1 MGSKQI
7 TNPLPQRYLTDD
19 PGVGGRIKVR
29 PEDFLVDEL
38 PLYEPEGKG
47 EHLYL
52 GIQKTNVA
60 HGELMSCLR
69 RHFNVRETAIGFAG
83 MKDKLGITRQTVSIL
98 IPNDPP
104 TVDLDHQ
111 RIQVLW
117 SKRHRN
123 KIRLGHLAGNRFSI
137 RIRDVDPLK
146 APLALRTL
154 RKLEA
159 NGVPNYFGAQRFGYR
174 RNNHIVG
181 AALLNDDWQ
190 SMLANLLGTA
200 GGPFPPYQAQRR
212 ELFDAGRYA
221 EAAELWTAADRSE
234 RIACSRLAQGKR
246 PRDACLAVGNTAVS
260 FWISALQSAIFNR
273 ILDRR
278 LEQGTLATLIEGD
291 LAWKHATRGMFPVTA
306 QELASGELAPRI
318 ASMEISPSGPIWGK
332 GMMQAQ
338 GPVAQAELEAL
349 EAAGMTLEAFTA
361 DDDSPEGTRRPLRC
375 QLKNPAIDS
384 GIDEFGQ
391 YIRVAFDL
399 PRGAYATIVLREL
412 MKTDQAEL
420 DDA

>member
-1 MGSKQI
+1 MQI
-7 TNPLPQRYLTDD
+7 TNPLPQRYLTAD

-38 PLYEPEGKG
+38 PLYEPEGNG

-69 RHFNVRETAIGFAG
+69 RHFNVNESAIGFAG
-83 MKDKLGITRQTVSIL
+83 MKDKVGITRQTVSIL
-98 IPNDPP
+98 LPNDQPP
-104 TVDLDHQ
+104 RDNLDHQ

-146 APLALRTL
+146 APVALRTL

-159 NGVPNYFGAQRFGYR
+159 SGVPNYFGAQRFGYR

-181 AALLNDDWQ
+181 AALINGDWQ
-190 SMLANLLGTA
+190 AMLANLLGAA

-212 ELFDAGRYA
+212 QLFDAGRYP

-234 RIACSRLAQGKR
+234 RITCSRLAQGKK
-246 PRDACLAVGNTAVS
+246 PREACLAVGSTALS

-273 ILDRR
+273 VLDRR
-278 LEQGTLATLIEGD
+278 LEDGSLAALIEGD
-291 LAWKHATRGMFPVTA
+291 LAWKHATRGIFPITA
-306 QELASGELAPRI
+306 QELAGGELPPRL
-318 ASMEISPSGPIWGK
+318 ASMEISPSGPLWGR

-338 GPVAQAELEAL
+338 GAAAQAEQEAIQ
-349 EAAGMTLEAFTA
+349 AAGLTLESFTA
-361 DDDSPEGTRRPLRC
+361 NERSPEGTRRPLRC
-375 QLKNPAIDS
+375 PLKNPEIDA

-412 MKTDQAEL
+412 MKTDQADA
-420 DDA
+420 DD